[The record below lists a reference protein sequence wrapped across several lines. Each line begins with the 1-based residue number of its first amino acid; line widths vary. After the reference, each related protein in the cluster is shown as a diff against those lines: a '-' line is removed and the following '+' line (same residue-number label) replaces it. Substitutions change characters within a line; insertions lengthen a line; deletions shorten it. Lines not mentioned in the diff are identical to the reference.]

1 MQEIKFT
8 FNGYEATVITPDK
21 PNGEWVWKT
30 EFLYAFDK
38 SERDLLDLGYTRVC
52 YHISDK
58 YGSYKAVRLMRK
70 FYSFVIK
77 KFNLNEKC
85 HLFGFSRGGLY
96 AFNFALTYPD
106 LVKSVYLD
114 APVLDMRSWPP
125 KDSKERQEVYEEYDL
140 TPETIL
146 NFKGHPVNNFEEYFS
161 LGLNTLL
168 VAGDADEI
176 VPLEENGQKMIDYC
190 AKNGIKLPCVI
201 KNGCKHH
208 PHSLEDTK
216 IIIDFVKENK

>member
-8 FNGYEATVITPDK
+8 FNGYDATVIIPDN

-38 SERDLLDLGYTRVC
+38 AERDLLDLGYTRVC

-58 YGSYKAVRLMRK
+58 YGSYQAVRLMRK
-70 FYSFVIK
+70 FYYHVIE
-77 KFNLNEKC
+77 KFSLNEKC

-96 AFNFALTYPD
+96 AFNFALTYPQ

-125 KDSKERQEVYEEYDL
+125 KGSVEREQVYEEYNL
-140 TPETIL
+140 TEQTL
-146 NFKGHPVNNFEEYFS
+146 ANFKGHPVNNFEEYFS
-161 LGLNTLL
+161 LGLKTLL
-168 VAGDADEI
+168 VAGDADDV

-190 AKNGIKLPCVI
+190 AKNGIKLPYVI
-201 KNGCKHH
+201 KNGCGHH
-208 PHSLEDTK
+208 PHSLEDTSV
-216 IIIDFVKENK
+216 IIEFVKG